1 MAIVDRD
8 TAAQSEINAWQWQ
21 RCSRPRSLR
30 RAACAGEI
38 YATCLQSPA
47 GLPLP
52 AYATGCQSAVAP
64 PGYYLL
70 PLSVYCSWHS
80 SGCPCGSPVHG
91 LPRRAAPS
99 CHRARGTPWQSP
111 RRTRVCFDDRL
122 QCLHRVGSDHYNLKA
137 QRGACVF
144 KTIVAYVRAIER
156 GCPAALVCPT
166 SAKWLGLRPPR
177 VSTLCP
183 AVADAESAPLDAGR
197 ALHFLHALGHAS
209 WTTAILCGTFESV
222 SAPHTQTE

>member
-1 MAIVDRD
+1 MSSVPC
-8 TAAQSEINAWQWQ
+8 TA
-21 RCSRPRSLR
+21 
-30 RAACAGEI
+30 
-38 YATCLQSPA
+38 A

-52 AYATGCQSAVAP
+52 ACHWLPVCSRAAGLRLTATERILQLAQ
-64 PGYYLL
+64 LRL
-70 PLSVYCSWHS
+70 PVRPTRARC
-80 SGCPCGSPVHG
+80 
-91 LPRRAAPS
+91 AAPS

-122 QCLHRVGSDHYNLKA
+122 QCLHRAGSDTYNFLF
-137 QRGACVF
+137 ACVF
-144 KTIVAYVRAIER
+144 KTTVAYVRAIER

-209 WTTAILCGTFESV
+209 RTTAIMCGTFDSV